1 LPPVNVWPP
10 GVCFVLPGA
19 LAVLV
24 IISFVMVTKASSTFV
39 VALAEVSR
47 KGMLK
52 WAASSSPSSRE
63 T

>member
-1 LPPVNVWPP
+1 MPPVNVWPP

-19 LAVLV
+19 LSVLV

-52 WAASSSPSSRE
+52 
-63 T
+63 